1 MSLHN
6 IHITASDLRT
16 LRDLGQRVAEV
27 AALPEQAE
35 KSALWRQVNRLRPGR
50 LPVLVWIGN
59 NAWTEIP
66 EDRLTTESELAQSYE
81 RDLRRRLY
89 HAEHLNDDRV
99 ITDAVPVPLVIEY
112 SSWGI
117 DAKTTAPAEPR
128 GARSYH
134 GVLRTFADLER
145 ITPPRVTVDWDA
157 TARQVEAVC
166 EIFDGILQVETATH
180 WGNNYGF
187 APMDTLAIWRGFEQ
201 LFTDLTDNPEFVHE
215 AMARIT
221 AGEAGV
227 LDQLEAQDALRLN
240 NGRGEWV
247 GTGGLG
253 ETDELPAPGF
263 DGHVR
268 LRDVWGTCSAQI
280 FAPVS
285 PAMHEEFCLRYERPL
300 LERFGLSC
308 YGCCEPLDR
317 KIGILKSIRN
327 LRRVS
332 ISPWADVATAAVGLH
347 ADYILSWK
355 PNPALAA
362 GEAWDLAAA
371 RRQLREFLQITL
383 GCIREIILKDVET
396 VHGEPERLAEWL
408 QIAREEIERAT

>member
-1 MSLHN
+1 MPLSKD
-6 IHITASDLRT
+6 DLRT
-16 LRDLGQRVAEV
+16 LRDLGKRVAEV
-27 AALPEQAE
+27 AVQPEQAE
-35 KSALWRQVNRLRPGR
+35 KAGLWRAVNRLRTGR
-50 LPVLVWIGN
+50 PPVLVWISS

-66 EDRLTTESELAQSYE
+66 EDRLVTEGELAQSYE

-89 HAEHLNDDRV
+89 YAEYVNDDRV
-99 ITDAVPVPLVIEY
+99 ITDAVPVPLVMHH
-112 SSWGI
+112 SGWGVE
-117 DAKTTAPAEPR
+117 AKSTAPAEAR
-128 GARSYH
+128 GARSYE

-157 TARQVEAVC
+157 TARQVEIVRG
-166 EIFDGILQVETATH
+166 IFDGILRVETAVY

-201 LFTDLTDNPEFVHE
+201 LFLDLTENPGFVHD
-215 AMARIT
+215 AMARLT

-227 LDQLEAQDALRLN
+227 LEQLEAQGALHLN

-263 DGHVR
+263 DGRVR
-268 LRDVWGTCSAQI
+268 LRDVWVTCSAQI

-300 LERFGLSC
+300 LERFGLTC
-308 YGCCEPLDR
+308 YGCCEPLDK
-317 KIGILKSIRN
+317 KIGILKTIRN

-332 ISPWADVATAAVGLH
+332 ISPWADVATAAAGLR
-347 ADYILSWK
+347 DNYILSWK
-355 PNPALAA
+355 PNPAIAS
-362 GEAWDLAAA
+362 GELWDSAAA
-371 RRQLREFLQITL
+371 RRQLREFLHVTR

-396 VHGEPERLAEWL
+396 VRGEPMRLTEWL
-408 QIAREEIERAT
+408 RIAREEIEMAK